1 MTRYFDTN
9 ARPNTNN
16 TYDLGSGTYGWKD
29 LHLSGTANVGGLTVN
44 SSEVLF
50 DNTGGDF
57 TLKLNTNA
65 TSDKNEIIMGD
76 TGTPLAK
83 FGVGGTANDIITG
96 SDGQDFNIGT
106 AGGGRAI
113 NFSTDNFA
121 SVEMKLDGGKLG
133 IGTSSGTGSL
143 HVTTKDSGG
152 ADVYIV
158 AQNSTANRQA
168 GYKVL
173 DESGNTGGVFQYDN
187 GGNALSIGT
196 AIDTHFSFITNN
208 TERMRLTSNGG
219 LEVGDGT
226 NYGYLKVISD
236 DAVAGYFDR
245 RNGSGTILQFRLD
258 DSTVGSLNIHSS
270 TLQIG
275 TGNTQLAFS
284 DADDAFFVKN
294 EAGANRDGSHDLGKS
309 SARFKDLY
317 LSGGVV
323 FGATGGNVTSK
334 TLDDYEEGTFT
345 PTLTPN
351 SGSYSMNS
359 AYNKLGYTKI
369 GKVVV
374 ITGQLVIASSSSP
387 TGTITLG
394 NLPFVMAND
403 TLRTSQ
409 TRPSIHVYASG
420 GGAPNAGYYPAF
432 IAFNEGL
439 SSGTIIVTYD
449 SNFNSTPADWF
460 SGGSDFFVN
469 FAYHTQ
475 E

>member
-1 MTRYFDTN
+1 AVYFDTN

-351 SGSYSMNS
+351 SGSYSMN
-359 AYNKLGYTKI
+359 
-369 GKVVV
+369 
-374 ITGQLVIASSSSP
+374 
-387 TGTITLG
+387 
-394 NLPFVMAND
+394 
-403 TLRTSQ
+403 
-409 TRPSIHVYASG
+409 
-420 GGAPNAGYYPAF
+420 
-432 IAFNEGL
+432 
-439 SSGTIIVTYD
+439 
-449 SNFNSTPADWF
+449 
-460 SGGSDFFVN
+460 
-469 FAYHTQ
+469 
-475 E
+475 